1 MDKTEN
7 KEPDEVLTEIKG
19 RNKKWSYILIAVYF
33 ICDFIV
39 LLVYSIL
46 IMESDWAKEH

>member
-1 MDKTEN
+1 MDMTEN
-7 KEPDEVLTEIKG
+7 KEPHEVSTEIKG
-19 RNKKWSYILIAVYF
+19 KIKSGTIFLISLYF

-46 IMESDWAKEH
+46 IMESDWAN